1 MCSFCRKTDS
11 QRNAKGSQ
19 NTDSIQF
26 IRMWFK
32 SIQFCW
38 KKDKHN
44 QYFSLY
50 NFIKLRINILHKLRI
65 TEPFDIMFLP
75 YYTFTHLTNN
85 YWAFPIWQRLSQALG
100 WIVNKTKSLPSWH
113 LHYSEG
119 IEGKLSN
126 WFLKTVFSSMKIN
139 VNI

>member
-1 MCSFCRKTDS
+1 MCSFCSKKTDS
-11 QRNAKGSQ
+11 HRKAKGSQ
-19 NTDSIQF
+19 NTNSIQF

-50 NFIKLRINILHKLRI
+50 NFIKLRINILYKLRI

-75 YYTFTHLTNN
+75 YHTFTHLTNN
-85 YWAFPIWQRLSQALG
+85 YWAFTIWQRLFQALG
-100 WIVNKTKSLPSWH
+100 WIVNKTKSLC
-113 LHYSEG
+113 LHGTYILERELRGSYQIG
-119 IEGKLSN
+119 FWKL
-126 WFLKTVFSSMKIN
+126 FLAVWQ
-139 VNI
+139 